1 MKSFI
6 RVFLAVLA
14 AMSVTVALTQ
24 LSPDKAKKSDEILI
38 KMRQI
43 DLLNFMVPLVLT
55 KDQINK
61 LLVVVEKCRAKVEQ
75 VRNDEATELL
85 KFDSKVTDAVN
96 KGINKDITPGKTLMI
111 ELNNN
116 LTKFAFRRQLT
127 GDENADLVL
136 AVFKK
141 ELNEGQRKAAMNAH
155 DIKAF
160 DPRVDVSKLTDDD
173 KLKFFIKDVILDP
186 YAYDL
191 LMRMSKVER

>member
-1 MKSFI
+1 MKSII
-6 RVFLAVLA
+6 RIFLAVVA

-24 LSPDKAKKSDEILI
+24 LSPEKAKKSEEILI

-43 DLLNFMVPLVLT
+43 DLLNYIVPLVLT

-61 LLVVVEKCRAKVEQ
+61 LLVVVEKCRSKVDQ
-75 VRNDEATELL
+75 VRNDEAAELL
-85 KFDSKVTDAVN
+85 KFESKVTDAIN

-116 LTKFAFRRQLT
+116 LTKLAFRRQLV

-173 KLKFFIKDVILDP
+173 KLRFFIKDVILDP
-186 YAYDL
+186 HAYDL
-191 LMRMSKVER
+191 LIRISKVER

>member
-1 MKSFI
+1 MKSFMRI
-6 RVFLAVLA
+6 FLAVLA

-24 LSPDKAKKSDEILI
+24 LAPDKAKKSEEILI

-43 DLLNFMVPLVLT
+43 DLLNYIVPLVLT

-61 LLVVVEKCRAKVEQ
+61 LLVVVEKCRSKVDQ
-75 VRNDEATELL
+75 VRNDEAAELL
-85 KFDSKVTDAVN
+85 KFESKVTDAVN

-116 LTKFAFRRQLT
+116 LTKLAFRRQIV
-127 GDENADLVL
+127 GDENADQVL

-173 KLKFFIKDVILDP
+173 KLRFFIKDVILDP
-186 YAYDL
+186 NAYDL
-191 LMRMSKVER
+191 LIRMSKVER